1 MHPDQEI
8 VNLWLRQQGF
18 FTVNNLNAGTLVIDT
33 LAIRLRDGALEKA
46 LHVEVCGS
54 VASPSKKDIS
64 ELKRRFDSKAVA
76 KTIRDHFRQST
87 GKDIEYGRLLVV
99 SGRPFSLE
107 GIEVLSFQKVL
118 LEVMARIDRQNYGDP
133 VTRTIQLMRFALLN
147 HPEHLAKLLRL
158 VYPVRKQ
165 ALLLKHLAAEGLSE
179 RAKGLLSELVGTAD
193 LPEGAPEGQQTL
205 SEFLSLVAEKKGE

>member
-1 MHPDQEI
+1 M
-8 VNLWLRQQGF
+8 
-18 FTVNNLNAGTLVIDT
+18 
-33 LAIRLRDGALEKA
+33 
-46 LHVEVCGS
+46 
-54 VASPSKKDIS
+54 
-64 ELKRRFDSKAVA
+64 
-76 KTIRDHFRQST
+76 
-87 GKDIEYGRLLVV
+87 

-147 HPEHLAKLLRL
+147 HPEHLAKLLRQ

-165 ALLLKHLAAEGLSE
+165 ALLLKHLAAEGLSA
-179 RAKGLLSELVGTAD
+179 RAKGLLSELVGATD

-205 SEFLSLVAEKKGE
+205 SAFLSLVAEKKGE